1 MVNHAVFILLA
12 PFDQSIKNAVARNA
26 TSVVWRFTMTFA
38 NLEYDVLPGGA
49 TEAVIHVPAVV
60 VVLALLL
67 SGDTPNN

>member
-1 MVNHAVFILLA
+1 
-12 PFDQSIKNAVARNA
+12 
-26 TSVVWRFTMTFA
+26 MTFA